1 MLPQPATDRAG
12 RSTDR
17 PGGQRA
23 FSQTCGAGRGHGES
37 IMNSMSMYRES
48 RTIYATATLS
58 ESLYAS
64 GLTLNLNSG

>member
-1 MLPQPATDRAG
+1 MPPQPTTVRAG

-23 FSQTCGAGRGHGES
+23 LSQTPGAGRGHGED

-48 RTIYATATLS
+48 RIIYATATLS
-58 ESLYAS
+58 ESLCAC